1 MTLLCIC
8 LILSVMQKDDPFLM
22 MMLRSCSKDKR
33 DSEQSEAKSILKKIE
48 TESKLSAKDEKWI
61 LNFQTRRP
69 DCDQDEY
76 QIDQGDMIP
85 VDIAIQNF
93 DEDTKERYDTET
105 RKAFFSMDTVEDIS
119 EESKKKSDLLEE
131 QLQRILCEPP
141 DRPNRTA
148 IMTELLAQMK
158 QEEQIRTKNTSVC
171 VYSLSFQTIH
181 ESEVLQRHVTSC
193 ERILLRQFFHSHFMP
208 GQLQSIIC
216 ALTKV
221 CDCVVSMRTGGG
233 KTMIFAIPALLDD
246 RKTTIVFTPLRSLI
260 LDQMN
265 EMKKLGIESGML
277 TSLLDCLLVII
288 FALKQM
294 WQVT

>member
-1 MTLLCIC
+1 
-8 LILSVMQKDDPFLM
+8 MQKDDPYLM
-22 MMLRSCSKDKR
+22 MMLRNCSKDKR

-93 DEDTKERYDTET
+93 DEDTKERYNTET
-105 RKAFFSMDTVEDIS
+105 RKAFFTMDTVEDIS

-131 QLQRILCEPP
+131 ELQRILCEAP
-141 DRPNRTA
+141 DKPNRTA
-148 IMTELLAQMK
+148 IMTEILDKMK
-158 QEEQIRTKNTSVC
+158 QEEQIRTKNTSVR

-181 ESEVLQRHVTSC
+181 ESEELQRHVTCC
-193 ERILLRQFFHSHFMP
+193 ERILLRQFFHSHFLP

-216 ALTKV
+216 VLTKV

-233 KTMIFAIPALLDD
+233 KTMIFAIPALLED
-246 RKTTIVFTPLRSLI
+246 RKTTIVFSPLRSLI

-277 TSLLDCLLVII
+277 TSLLDFLLVFI
-288 FALKQM
+288 FAMKQM
-294 WQVT
+294 GQVT